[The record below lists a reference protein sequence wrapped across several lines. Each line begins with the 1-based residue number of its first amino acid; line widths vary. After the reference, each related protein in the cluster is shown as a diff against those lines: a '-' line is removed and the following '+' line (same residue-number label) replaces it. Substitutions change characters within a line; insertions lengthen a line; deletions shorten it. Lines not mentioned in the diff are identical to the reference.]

1 MFIKN
6 GWYAAA
12 WADEIGHHLVQK
24 WITGEPVVL
33 YRTQAGEVV
42 ALHDRCPHRR
52 ASLSKGNLVGDDV
65 QCAYHGITFDCQ
77 GNCVRVPGQEKVPS
91 ALSLRRYKVVEKW
104 QWIWI
109 WMGQPDEADESL
121 LPAFEYNDSPGWK
134 ALGGCIPVKANYQL
148 LTDNLL
154 DLTHETYVHGK
165 TIGNSA
171 VAETPMEYQ
180 LNGHEVHVK
189 RIMENTPPPPLFK
202 RVRGFEGNIDRWQ
215 IIRFQAPAHI
225 SIDARG
231 YPTGVDDLEQGMRWF
246 SLNSLTPVDER
257 NTLYF
262 WTVTR
267 CFDLENEE
275 LDEIIKDQIL
285 KTFMEDVEV
294 IEAQQVLIETDD
306 RAIPEVSIR
315 ADGGS
320 ISARRI
326 VEKLAAQDADAGIT

>member
-12 WADEIGHHLVQK
+12 WANEITHALQQR
-24 WITGEPVVL
+24 WIAGEPVVF

-52 ASLSKGNLVGDDV
+52 AALSKGNLVGDDV
-65 QCAYHGITFDCQ
+65 QCAYHGITFNCQ
-77 GNCVRVPGQEKVPS
+77 GSCVRVPGQEKIPA
-91 ALSLRRYKVVEKW
+91 ALKVRRYKVVEKW

-109 WMGQPDEADESL
+109 WMGPAEQADESL

-134 ALGGCIPVKANYQL
+134 AVGGCIRVKANYQL

-171 VAETPMEYQ
+171 VAETPMEYTLDGQ
-180 LNGHEVHVK
+180 EVHVK
-189 RIMENTPPPPLFK
+189 RIMKDTPPPPLFK
-202 RVRGFEGNIDRWQ
+202 RVRGFQGNIDRWQ
-215 IIRFQAPAHI
+215 LIRYQMPAHI

-231 YPTGVDDLEQGMRWF
+231 YVAGNDDITQGMRWF
-246 SLNSLTPVDER
+246 SMNSLTPVDER

-267 CFDLENEE
+267 CFDLDNTE
-275 LDEIIKDQIL
+275 LDDMIKDQIY

-294 IEAQQVLIETDD
+294 IEAQQVLIDTDD
-306 RAIPEVSIR
+306 RGEAEVSIR

-320 ISARRI
+320 VAARRI
-326 VEKLAAQDADAGIT
+326 VERLVAQEA